1 MEDEPGTP
9 PPYVSQTC
17 EFIDKDDD
25 DDRVFKKG
33 ERVCVRGG
41 KGGKE
46 EVMATVV
53 NATPYIVNVFLD
65 TDFPSK
71 LAKGID
77 RTKDKDKDY
86 PLGFMRFTVGKML
99 APENPGPENDDPAGG
114 RRRRRKGTRR
124 RQRRRRMTRRR

>member
-1 MEDEPGTP
+1 MDEEPGAP
-9 PPYVSQTC
+9 PPHVSLPC

-86 PLGFMRFTVGKML
+86 PLGFLRFTVGKST
-99 APENPGPENDDPAGG
+99 ENPGPENDDPAGG

-124 RQRRRRMTRRR
+124 RQRRRRTTRR